1 MFFNKLKLTIA
12 LGLSASLVLSCA
24 HQFSKVNVDKLNTVV
39 AERAAEE
46 KVRDE
51 WRKPAETLKFFR
63 VEPGMVVAEALPGG
77 GWYTKVIANY
87 LGSEGTLYGINYDDD
102 MWPKFGFF
110 SAERIKETIA
120 STTKFPE
127 VVKKVTDNGMMS
139 QGFTFSNTP
148 DELAGTVDRV
158 LVIRAMHNLNRF
170 ESDGAFRSKAIKS
183 MHKLLKKGGLVGV
196 VQHKLD
202 ESANEAGAMGQR
214 GYLKESAVIKMFED
228 AGFSL
233 AAKSDIHLNSKDK
246 PSAQDVVWRLPP
258 TFATSRDNPELKAKM
273 EAIGESN
280 RMTLLFK
287 KD

>member
-1 MFFNKLKLTIA
+1 MIFNKLKLTIA

-24 HQFSKVNVDKLNTVV
+24 HQFSKANEDALNKVV
-39 AERAAEE
+39 SERTAEE
-46 KVRDE
+46 KVRDS

-87 LGSEGTLYGINYDDD
+87 LGSNGTLYGINYDDS

-110 SAERIKETIA
+110 SAEQLEETIA
-120 STTKFPE
+120 STAKFPE
-127 VVKKVTDNGMMS
+127 VVKKVSGNGMKS
-139 QGFTFSNTP
+139 QGFTFGNAP

-170 ESDGAFRSKAIKS
+170 EKDGSYRSKAIKT
-183 MHKLLKKGGLVGV
+183 MHKLLKKGGMVGV
-196 VQHKLD
+196 VQHKLQ
-202 ESANEAGAMGQR
+202 ESADDAGAMGQR
-214 GYLKESAVIKMFED
+214 GYLKESAVVKMFED

-233 AAKSDIHLNSKDK
+233 AAKSDMHFNSKDQ
-246 PSAQDVVWRLPP
+246 PSAKDVVWRLSP
-258 TFATSRDNPELKAKM
+258 TLATSRDNPDLKAKM